1 LALHVCAREDGI
13 RRSKD
18 LRAEVGKFPN
28 STNERKQ
35 MSTKTI
41 KQRIALVA
49 VTALSAGFISVV
61 AAPAANATAFDSAT
75 AAGYVQIA
83 TVGDTDGTPNVSGG
97 IASTSVGWLVD
108 TSATAAATNSTTI
121 IATGAK
127 TGNILA
133 GAKLGIMASNT
144 ASANMSIVV
153 TGGTLS
159 SLSVTTGATLLNG
172 SATTAVATAATAIAA
187 DNITMGAIFS
197 VSAAAGSTA
206 TIAAYS
212 GASNTITTTSTATGG
227 TLLGIWTLTVVA
239 SSASGTMSVADSYAV
254 QQACIVAGSTTAG
267 TTTAYDTT
275 TRCNN
280 GELGQIYVDL
290 YDAYSARVTGGALAA
305 STTAGYVN
313 VVNSASVTAGNT
325 YETTTA
331 FDTANTTT
339 NANYILVTQP
349 TANTAGSAT
358 VTITYKGAIVA
369 TKTIS
374 WNGAPASI
382 AVDPTNTAKSFYAG
396 AVDTSTT
403 YLNNVIYV
411 VKDAAG
417 NAITTTTNPTVSD
430 ATGSMVGATLSTS
443 STTTTVYANATQTSA
458 RGYAISTMLVP
469 SADANKGAGTY
480 RLKFVTP
487 SGAAIYSQTM
497 NATVSNGATSTFTAS
512 WDKASYVSGDIATLT
527 ITVKD
532 QYGNLMATG
541 SPLTGLTDNILVAS
555 GLTVVGGAC
564 SSSSTVTDGVKTC
577 KYAAGNTAGS
587 YSWSIDLTTSP
598 VNQSATVGVVKVTD
612 ATAAVSN
619 ADVLKSIV
627 ALIASINKQI
637 QALQK
642 LILKR

>member
-1 LALHVCAREDGI
+1 MCAREDGI

-61 AAPAANATAFDSAT
+61 AAPAANATAFNSAT
-75 AAGYVQIA
+75 AAGYVQIS
-83 TVGDTDGTPNVSGG
+83 TVTDTDGTPDVASG
-97 IASTSVGWLVD
+97 IASTSVGWIVD
-108 TSATAAATNSTTI
+108 TSSTAAATNSTTI

-159 SLSVTTGATLLNG
+159 SVSATTGSTLLNG

-212 GASNTITTTSTATGG
+212 GASNTITSTSTATGG

-254 QQACIVAGSTTAG
+254 QQACIVAGATTAG
-267 TTTAYDTT
+267 TTTTYDTT

-305 STTAGYVN
+305 SSTAGYVN
-313 VVNSASVTAGNT
+313 VVASASVTAGNT

-331 FDTANTTT
+331 FDSTTI
-339 NANYILVTQP
+339 NSSGANYILVTQP

-382 AVDPTNTAKSFYAG
+382 AADPTNTAKSFYAG

-443 STTTTVYANATQTSA
+443 ATSATVYANATQTSA
-458 RGYAISTMLVP
+458 RGYAVSTMLVP

-497 NATVSNGATSTFTAS
+497 NATVSNGATATFTAS

-541 SPLTGLTDNILVAS
+541 SPLTGLTDNLLVAD
-555 GLTVVGGAC
+555 GLTVVGGTC
-564 SSSSTVTDGVKTC
+564 STSSTVTDGVKTC

-587 YSWSIDLTTSP
+587 YSWSVDLTTSP
-598 VNQSATVGVVKVTD
+598 VNQSAVVGVVKVTD